1 MLAKN
6 RAAAT
11 LSRAGT
17 MVWFRTMVMA
27 RLYRG
32 QYGSHSGALFR
43 TKWEFRGEKPLT
55 VIQSPVRDD
64 WLPGMHFD
72 PSQPPRAFCF
82 FCFLGRL
89 PPLAR
94 HSRAFLSMSFRF

>member
-27 RLYRG
+27 RLYREH
-32 QYGSHSGALFR
+32 YGTHANDLFR
-43 TKWEFRGEKPLT
+43 TKEEFWGGKHLPFIPR
-55 VIQSPVRDD
+55 PVRDD
-64 WLPGMHFD
+64 WLQGMQFA
-72 PSQPPRAFCF
+72 PSHPPHAVCF
-82 FCFLGRL
+82 FCPLCSFA
-89 PPLAR
+89 PLAR